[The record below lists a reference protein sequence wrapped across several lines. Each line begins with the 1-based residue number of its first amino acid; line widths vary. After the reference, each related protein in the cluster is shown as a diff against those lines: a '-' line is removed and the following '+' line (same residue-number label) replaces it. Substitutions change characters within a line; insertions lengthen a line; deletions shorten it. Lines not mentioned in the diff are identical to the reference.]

1 MASESIDTPSD
12 ESAACEGRK
21 MLIIHFNDVCTCL
34 TQCSTAAGARDF
46 MVWMCGFG
54 PHADNVNSRQKEP
67 VGGAARLKAAFD
79 SYASDNPLVLF
90 SGDCLSPSVSTA
102 CCCGPWLALEL
113 VVLFTH
119 TGRFCCH
126 GACCRHPASLHTKG
140 HHMADV
146 LHQLGVQAACIGNHG
161 AQPGA
166 GVALPVGCAAPHQW

>member
-90 SGDCLSPSVSTA
+90 SGDCLSPSVSTYGLLLWA
-102 CCCGPWLALEL
+102 TGTCCVVHPHGPFLLPWCLLPPPSK
-113 VVLFTH
+113 FTH
-119 TGRFCCH
+119 
-126 GACCRHPASLHTKG
+126 
-140 HHMADV
+140 
-146 LHQLGVQAACIGNHG
+146 
-161 AQPGA
+161 
-166 GVALPVGCAAPHQW
+166 